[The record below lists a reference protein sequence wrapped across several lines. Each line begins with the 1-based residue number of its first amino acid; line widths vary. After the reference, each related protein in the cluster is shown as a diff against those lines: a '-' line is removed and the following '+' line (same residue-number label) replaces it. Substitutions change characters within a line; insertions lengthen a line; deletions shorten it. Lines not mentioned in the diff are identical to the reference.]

1 MKILNV
7 IMPLL
12 IVIAI
17 LSNSAYGLDCPKGHG
32 PWAKADGTI
41 ICRKCPE
48 KSVLELELDEALKV
62 PMGCTATLSGALMTV
77 SYYTDLKDRKHY
89 ATKLTDWQKKLQ
101 PTLSSIQKNLKE
113 AISSLEETQKYN
125 LTLIKEIEDLKAK
138 KETAERGFWIS
149 SISGVSVILILTTV
163 LVVD

>member
-1 MKILNV
+1 
-7 IMPLL
+7 
-12 IVIAI
+12 
-17 LSNSAYGLDCPKGHG
+17 
-32 PWAKADGTI
+32 
-41 ICRKCPE
+41 
-48 KSVLELELDEALKV
+48 
-62 PMGCTATLSGALMTV
+62 MTV

-89 ATKLTDWQKKLQ
+89 ATKLTDWQQKLQ

>member
-1 MKILNV
+1 MKTLNL
-7 IMPLL
+7 ITLPL

-17 LSNSAYGLDCPKGHG
+17 LSNAAYALECPKGEG
-32 PWAKADGTI
+32 PWAKTDGTVV
-41 ICRKCPE
+41 CRKCPT
-48 KSVLELELDEALKV
+48 KSVLELDEALKV

-89 ATKLTDWQKKLQ
+89 ATKLTDWQRKLQ
-101 PTLSSIQKNLKE
+101 PTLSGIQKNLKT
-113 AISSLEETQKYN
+113 AVSTLEETQKYN
-125 LTLIKEIEDLKAK
+125 LSLVREIEDLKAK

>member
-1 MKILNV
+1 MKMLNL
-7 IMPLL
+7 ITQLL

-17 LSNSAYGLDCPKGHG
+17 LSNSVYGLECPKGQG
-32 PWAKADGTI
+32 PWAKTDGTV
-41 ICRKCPE
+41 ICRRCPT
-48 KSVLELELDEALKV
+48 KSVLELDEALKV
-62 PMGCTATLSGALMTV
+62 PLGCTATLSGALMTV

-89 ATKLTDWQKKLQ
+89 ATKLSEWQKKLQ
-101 PTLSSIQKNLKE
+101 PTLTDIQENLKST
-113 AISSLEETQKYN
+113 ISTLEETQKYN

-163 LVVD
+163 LVID

>member
-1 MKILNV
+1 MKTLNL
-7 IMPLL
+7 ITLPL

-17 LSNSAYGLDCPKGHG
+17 LSNAAYALECPKGEG
-32 PWAKADGTI
+32 PWAKTDGTV
-41 ICRKCPE
+41 ICRKCPT
-48 KSVLELELDEALKV
+48 KSVLELDEALKV
-62 PMGCTATLSGALMTV
+62 PMGCTATLSGALLTV
-77 SYYTDLKDRKHY
+77 PYYTDLKDRKHY

-101 PTLSSIQKNLKE
+101 PTLSGIQKDLKS
-113 AISSLEETQKYN
+113 AVSTLEETQKYN
-125 LTLIKEIEDLKAK
+125 LSLVREIEDLKAK